1 MPDVALVL
9 FDVGSVGDDEGVDDG
24 EDGFDPLLS
33 LSPIPRPTPN
43 PIPSTMTIRIE
54 ERIIQKRALCFA
66 KHDRDAELE
75 VRKGCFSWRS
85 SGALMD
91 EEDMME

>member
-1 MPDVALVL
+1 MALVL
-9 FDVGSVGDDEGVDDG
+9 FDVGRVGDDEGVDEG

-33 LSPIPRPTPN
+33 LSPRPKPTPN
-43 PIPSTMTIRIE
+43 PIPSIMTIRIE

-75 VRKGCFSWRS
+75 VGKGCFSWRP